1 MAAIVAVA
9 VVAGSFD
16 VGALWIGVSVFAMWL
31 LTFFVVRALSAPRPA
46 PAAVPVDEPQHVRV
60 IDPEPEV
67 EPEPEP
73 VAATDEA
80 AAREWNIWD
89 LDRVM
94 REHAA
99 DNEELAYLL
108 VYLREFANADGLL
121 PLEFDPLVR
130 ESFGDH
136 LTAGAL

>member
-1 MAAIVAVA
+1 V
-9 VVAGSFD
+9 
-16 VGALWIGVSVFAMWL
+16 
-31 LTFFVVRALSAPRPA
+31 TP
-46 PAAVPVDEPQHVRV
+46 
-60 IDPEPEV
+60 
-67 EPEPEP
+67 
-73 VAATDEA
+73 TDEA
-80 AAREWNIWD
+80 EAREWNRRD
-89 LDRVM
+89 LDPVM

-99 DNEELAYLL
+99 HNEELAYLL